1 MTDDA
6 KGRIKLS
13 REVQLKLQKTL
24 GPWRDID
31 PRELEVP
38 QRLRD
43 IIAALDASPGQP
55 TAGVAPAT
63 GADNPSVE
71 QPRKP
76 NRGTPG

>member
-1 MTDDA
+1 MADDA
-6 KGRIKLS
+6 KGRSKLS
-13 REVQLKLQKTL
+13 RDVQPELQETL
-24 GPWRDID
+24 GPWRDIN
-31 PRELEVP
+31 PWEAEVP

-43 IIAALDASPGQP
+43 IIAALDASPEQP

-76 NRGTPG
+76 NHGTPG